1 MKPPTLFY
9 KQELNMNTGK
19 QLLIIL
25 LVMVGMFMLG
35 CDKTNGIGSEQSSM
49 AIAEAVP
56 VPIPAPGAI
65 ILGSIGVGIVGWL
78 RRNTLLK

>member
-1 MKPPTLFY
+1 MKKRMLT
-9 KQELNMNTGK
+9 
-19 QLLIIL
+19 IL
-25 LVMVGMFMLG
+25 LVMVGMFVFG
-35 CDKTNGIGSEQSSM
+35 CDKTNRHGIGSEQSSLTT
-49 AIAEAVP
+49 AEAVP